1 MGAALAD
8 EQRLSLFM
16 GWTLPW
22 HLDLVTLFE
31 RIHRS
36 DISLQTELCL
46 GVNRHDFSLSF

>member
-8 EQRLSLFM
+8 EQRLCLFI
-16 GWTLPW
+16 GLTLTW